1 MKMINTSWK
10 TTVCAVASGLL
21 LAIGACSSGQQE
33 QQETLAISQSEE
45 AATLGEEQ
53 TEGEFEVAEASNEA
67 IDDALAETLAAVEG
81 TEETGEEMPSVEDVL
96 NQAEEAANDAVAEVP
111 VEESMESM
119 DAPLG
124 EEVGQATE
132 ESLVSNESTPVMDH
146 SNHETFIYTVQ
157 KGDWLSKIA
166 KNVYGNSAMWQE
178 VASENGLNNP
188 NHIVPGQKLTFKVTN
203 EQSRSFQDS
212 YAKVNWHDGN
222 NNLRNGEDGFY
233 DVVVAKGDSLSKIS
247 ERLFGDYSGWT
258 KIYEANKAQIT
269 NPNLIFVGQKLTFS
283 HSDAVAH

>member
-1 MKMINTSWK
+1 MINTSWK

-53 TEGEFEVAEASNEA
+53 SAGEFEVAEASNEA

-81 TEETGEEMPSVEDVL
+81 SDEEVGEEMPSVEDVL
-96 NQAEEAANDAVAEVP
+96 NQAEEAANDVVAQDEP
-111 VEESMESM
+111 MEE
-119 DAPLG
+119 APLG
-124 EEVGQATE
+124 EEVGQATDE
-132 ESLVSNESTPVMDH
+132 TLVANEVTSTPEMDH
-146 SNHETFIYTVQ
+146 SNHETFTYTVQ

-178 VASENGLNNP
+178 VANANGLNNP

-222 NNLRNGEDGFY
+222 SNLRNGEDGFY

-258 KIYEANKAQIT
+258 KIYEANKAQIK

-283 HSDAVAH
+283 HTDAVAH